1 MITDGPLAA
10 SVGEGQLVPFTL
22 SASPAPAAALTV
34 KVSVA
39 DSGSFLTGTI
49 PPDLGW
55 LDGLEVLQ
63 LNDNQLTGEIPAA
76 LGSLADLQSL
86 YLGRNQLTG
95 CIPPALRNVDDNDL
109 DSLGL
114 QDCATP

>member
-55 LDGLEVLQ
+55 LDGLEFLW
-63 LNDNQLTGEIPAA
+63 LNYNQLTGEIPAA
-76 LGSLADLQSL
+76 LGDQGNLTDLL
-86 YLGRNQLTG
+86 LGNNQLTG
-95 CIPPALRNVDDNDL
+95 CIPPALRDVDTNDL

-114 QDCATP
+114 QD